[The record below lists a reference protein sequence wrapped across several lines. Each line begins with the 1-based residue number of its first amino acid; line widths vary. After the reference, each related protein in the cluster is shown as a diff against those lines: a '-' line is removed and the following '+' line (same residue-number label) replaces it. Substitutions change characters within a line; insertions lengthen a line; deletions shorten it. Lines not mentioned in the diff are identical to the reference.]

1 MKWLEHNLV
10 CRRHL
15 TITTNLVTLYCGTL
29 ANIRI
34 HSERQNLH
42 LSYSV
47 PTLFNPRTSMTSLAN
62 IRPYGLNTS
71 STPIA
76 SLHFLA
82 HLTVLPPLAIL
93 TAMSISLPAFS
104 RIAAIGNASAPWSS
118 WSTGTDTALTSIR
131 GSHAHHRS
139 LACPTPELCLPSPT
153 YPWHREYGH

>member
-1 MKWLEHNLV
+1 MFQILVRLGLVLQVPYWVKWLGHDLV

-47 PTLFNPRTSMTSLAN
+47 PTLFNPKTSMTSLAN

-82 HLTVLPPLAIL
+82 HLTVLPRLAIL

-104 RIAAIGNASAPWSS
+104 RIAAIGNASARMGCIFRVLGPWWLLSMKVK
-118 WSTGTDTALTSIR
+118 LTF
-131 GSHAHHRS
+131 
-139 LACPTPELCLPSPT
+139 T
-153 YPWHREYGH
+153 